1 MAASR
6 LHPIPMPWVRES
18 PLTRELLHD
27 SSCNGKARF
36 HKFDL
41 WHGFHLGIGK
51 TWTAA
56 GLLMAQEFVEG
67 GTADERFRS
76 LTALYLQFCREQKL
90 DKLVSKIDKYMVTL
104 GSWNKAAITTNMSLF
119 IEHFFSQNPG
129 VVDRD
134 EAVYYMDTSPPQQIF
149 CLRVFT
155 CVQALPNL
163 QGVVLCVYICVY
175 CIFPAYHIL
184 LLHPRHMGLRGSTQC
199 FVLSMVGTCGFDV
212 S

>member
-1 MAASR
+1 
-6 LHPIPMPWVRES
+6 
-18 PLTRELLHD
+18 
-27 SSCNGKARF
+27 
-36 HKFDL
+36 
-41 WHGFHLGIGK
+41 
-51 TWTAA
+51 
-56 GLLMAQEFVEG
+56 MAQEFVEG

-149 CLRVFT
+149 CLRVLHVFKLS
-155 CVQALPNL
+155 QIYR
-163 QGVVLCVYICVY
+163 VLFCVYMFAFTVSSL
-175 CIFPAYHIL
+175 HIIYSFCTPGTWDFEDQRSVSCSL
-184 LLHPRHMGLRGSTQC
+184 WWGLVAST
-199 FVLSMVGTCGFDV
+199 
-212 S
+212 